1 MTRKQFELRIKA
13 NVENYIHKDTKACV
27 DAIMELY
34 KRIPDAGGDFR
45 PLYRYRSLNS
55 DELNSLEN
63 ETIFMRWPSSYPDK
77 SDCTPAF
84 DFEEIS
90 KYIVRK
96 NHPILNAENVVKDLI
111 KVNDIMENP
120 KFAKKINE
128 MRNMWMIACFTE
140 RYNNSKMWAQYANNF
155 SGICLVYSSY
165 NILKTIKHSE
175 GMSIMPVRYV
185 DNRDKYKDICLNHKD
200 LLEFND
206 ETESKYR
213 LTCTT
218 KEKLI
223 YSFEEEWRLIY
234 EREKVDTDGEKKGDC
249 IPFINP
255 IVIICGNS
263 VDKNSS
269 EYQRLIQIAEEKEIR
284 II

>member
-13 NVENYIHKDTKACV
+13 NDEKYIHKDTEACV

-34 KRIPDAGGDFR
+34 NHIHDIGGVFK

-63 ETIFMRWPSSYPDK
+63 ETIFMRWPSSYEDT
-77 SDCTPAF
+77 SDCTPVF

-90 KYIVRK
+90 EYIIKNKY
-96 NHPILNAENVVKDLI
+96 PILNAEKVVKKLI
-111 KVNDIMENP
+111 KVDDIIKNP
-120 KFAKKINE
+120 RFVEKIKE

-140 RYNNSKMWAQYANNF
+140 RYNNSKMWKKYANNS
-155 SGICLVYSSY
+155 SGICLVYSFFDV
-165 NILKTIKHSE
+165 LETITHSE

-185 DNRDKYKDICLNHKD
+185 DNRDKYRDICLNHKD

-206 ETESKYR
+206 ETESKYQ

-218 KEKLI
+218 KEKST

-234 EREKVDTDGEKKGDC
+234 EREKKDTDGKKIGDC

-255 IVIICGNS
+255 TVIICGES
-263 VDKNSS
+263 VDKNSL
-269 EYQRLIQIAEEKEIR
+269 EYQRLIRIAEEKGIKV
-284 II
+284 I

>member
-1 MTRKQFELRIKA
+1 
-13 NVENYIHKDTKACV
+13 
-27 DAIMELY
+27 
-34 KRIPDAGGDFR
+34 
-45 PLYRYRSLNS
+45 
-55 DELNSLEN
+55 
-63 ETIFMRWPSSYPDK
+63 
-77 SDCTPAF
+77 
-84 DFEEIS
+84 
-90 KYIVRK
+90 
-96 NHPILNAENVVKDLI
+96 
-111 KVNDIMENP
+111 
-120 KFAKKINE
+120 
-128 MRNMWMIACFTE
+128 
-140 RYNNSKMWAQYANNF
+140 
-155 SGICLVYSSY
+155 
-165 NILKTIKHSE
+165 
-175 GMSIMPVRYV
+175 MPVRYV